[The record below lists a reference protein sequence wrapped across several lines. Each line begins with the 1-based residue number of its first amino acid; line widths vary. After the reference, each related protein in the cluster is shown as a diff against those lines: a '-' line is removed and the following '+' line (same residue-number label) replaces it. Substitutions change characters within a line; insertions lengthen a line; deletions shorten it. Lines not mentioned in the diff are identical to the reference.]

1 MRTVDSLWRAQPDA
15 YDAPVLNNQATRETM
30 SKVLDPVAD
39 SLAARKV
46 NANVV
51 TVIGCLGASV
61 SALATIPFG
70 NFGWGTALVSF
81 FVLLDI
87 LDGAIARSR
96 GTASSWGAFLDSTM
110 DRIADGAVTASVLI
124 YFLREGSPVP
134 IAAGLTVVVTG
145 ALVPYVKARAE
156 ASGIAVNGGLMER
169 AERLIAI
176 GVGTTCAAFGW
187 ITGLEFAVYLLA
199 VLGVFTVLQRIHLVR
214 KGVRNA

>member
-1 MRTVDSLWRAQPDA
+1 
-15 YDAPVLNNQATRETM
+15 M

>member
-1 MRTVDSLWRAQPDA
+1 MRTVESLWRAKHDA

-187 ITGLEFAVYLLA
+187 IAGLEFAVYLLA